1 MKQLF
6 FFFILFFHSF
16 GLSAQRKNA
25 DYQRYVEQY
34 ADLAIEQMK
43 IHRIPASIT
52 LAQAIF
58 ESGAGKSELAVKA
71 NNHFGIKK
79 GAGWDGPV
87 YMKADDKSDD
97 LFRVYKNVRLSF
109 EDHSQILL
117 KPRYNKLFNLDI
129 HDYKGWARG
138 LKDCGYATNPAYADR
153 LINLIEMY
161 GLYVYDRQDQK
172 YTAHNIGVKQDVKA
186 SQHSFRKVGGTN
198 RTVVQNN
205 GLFCVIVQP
214 GDSWE
219 KLAHEMNVKVKK
231 LLKWNEAFS
240 YTPLYVGNYVY
251 LQKKAKKGPR
261 EMKKKWHKVSSGESM
276 YFISQY
282 YGVRLEKLYRMN
294 FKSVD
299 FVPQPGNLIKVR

>member
-1 MKQLF
+1 
-6 FFFILFFHSF
+6 
-16 GLSAQRKNA
+16 
-25 DYQRYVEQY
+25 
-34 ADLAIEQMK
+34 
-43 IHRIPASIT
+43 
-52 LAQAIF
+52 
-58 ESGAGKSELAVKA
+58 
-71 NNHFGIKK
+71 
-79 GAGWDGPV
+79 
-87 YMKADDKSDD
+87 MKADDKSDD

-172 YTAHNIGVKQDVKA
+172 YTAHNIGIKQDVKA

-299 FVPQPGNLIKVR
+299 FVPQPGDLIKVR

>member
-1 MKQLF
+1 M
-6 FFFILFFHSF
+6 
-16 GLSAQRKNA
+16 
-25 DYQRYVEQY
+25 
-34 ADLAIEQMK
+34 
-43 IHRIPASIT
+43 
-52 LAQAIF
+52 
-58 ESGAGKSELAVKA
+58 
-71 NNHFGIKK
+71 
-79 GAGWDGPV
+79 
-87 YMKADDKSDD
+87 
-97 LFRVYKNVRLSF
+97 
-109 EDHSQILL
+109 
-117 KPRYNKLFNLDI
+117 
-129 HDYKGWARG
+129 
-138 LKDCGYATNPAYADR
+138 
-153 LINLIEMY
+153 
-161 GLYVYDRQDQK
+161 
-172 YTAHNIGVKQDVKA
+172 
-186 SQHSFRKVGGTN
+186 
-198 RTVVQNN
+198 VQNN

-299 FVPQPGNLIKVR
+299 FVPQPGDLIKVR